1 MQHFNVM
8 DYEAPAQARMNAA
21 HWDYYAGGSGDEITL
36 HANRAIFDHIR
47 LRPRMLVDVTTC
59 DTSTSVLGCP
69 ISMPILVAPT
79 AQHGFAHPE
88 GECETAR
95 GVGQAGTLLTASSVS
110 SRRLEEV
117 AAAANGPLWFQ
128 LYVFDDNTITIDVVQ
143 RAEQAGY
150 KAVVLTVDVPRFGN
164 RERDLRNAFHL
175 PASANFDVPDVTKLK
190 PSLTWRDL
198 AWLKSLTSLPILVKG
213 ILTAEDTILALE
225 HGADGIIV
233 SNHGGR
239 QLDGAIT
246 SLEALPEVVE
256 AASGRC
262 EIYFDGGIRRGT
274 DVIKALALGAHAVL
288 VGRPVLWGL
297 AVNGQEGVRHILE
310 LLRNE
315 LELAMALCGAPTLKQ
330 ITPTL
335 IRR

>member
-1 MQHFNVM
+1 MQYFNVM

-59 DTSTSVLGCP
+59 DTSTSVLGSP
-69 ISMPILVAPT
+69 VSMPILVAPT

-110 SRRLEEV
+110 SRRLEDV
-117 AAAANGPLWFQ
+117 AAAASGPLWFQ
-128 LYVFDDNTITIDVVQ
+128 LYVFDDNTITVDVVQ

-150 KAVVLTVDVPRFGN
+150 KAIVLTVDVPRFGN

-175 PASANFDVPDVTKLK
+175 PVSANFDVPDVTKLK

-213 ILTAEDTILALE
+213 VLTGEDTILALE
-225 HGADGIIV
+225 HGADGIVV

-256 AASGRC
+256 ASSGRC
-262 EIYFDGGIRRGT
+262 EVYFDGGIRRGT

-297 AVNGQEGVRHILE
+297 AVNGQEGVRHVLE